1 MYEDELKSIYEGKY
15 DKLMDLNMEL
25 INFLRK
31 AFDINVEIVYSS
43 ELGFTAKSTERLVE
57 IV

>member
-1 MYEDELKSIYEGKY
+1 MKSIYEGKY